1 MVSFFQGNFSL
12 RNYTVPET
20 GTEWED
26 AYMQLIAVK
35 KGKMDPEVQTPP
47 APSRPRRKITPKR
60 LVLLAVVA
68 AVVAGGAVGV
78 RQLFFSQEERTAL
91 TERTTY
97 GSLATTIEG
106 TGTTVPADSVTY
118 TAASD
123 SEITGV
129 YVSAGDTVEAGQLLY
144 TQDSTEL
151 DEQIETYQDEITEL
165 ENTLS
170 DAQSQLADLNESMAA
185 LLVTAPF
192 SGRITDVTAE
202 VGDSVNAGT
211 KLATLV
217 DDSQM
222 TLTQYFSY
230 AYEDQVYVGME
241 AGISVASLMRTIEGT
256 VTEIKKVDRVTTE
269 GTRCFAVTVTVEN
282 PGALTE
288 GMSGAGYL
296 VADSGEKLYP
306 AVEGTLEYYAS
317 KDIVAEVGGELTAV
331 NVSDYESVSK
341 GKVLFSVDGSDLEK
355 QVESVERNIT
365 QTQEKITQA
374 QEKITQTEEQRA
386 DYNVTAEISGKVIMV
401 GVQEGESP
409 RQAGQTAVTLY
420 NMDSMTIT
428 ANIDELDIDNISMG
442 MEVDIT
448 QSGAETDTHY
458 TGTVTAISYEATNTN
473 GVAYFPITITIPSD
487 GALSAGVN
495 VSYTITVGDESEGV
509 LAPIAALQNTTE
521 GVCLFVKADSRPDN
535 AVDLEE
541 GVVPDGFYA
550 VPVET
555 GVSNS
560 QYVRILSGVEE
571 DVEVFTRYQ
580 QAAPSGGATTSQGES
595 GQEMEGMP
603 GFSGGGGMAG
613 GNMAGGNM
621 GGGMPG
627 GMQGGMG
634 GGPMG

>member
-35 KGKMDPEVQTPP
+35 KGKMDPEVQTPL

-68 AVVAGGAVGV
+68 AAVAGGAVGV

-170 DAQSQLADLNESMAA
+170 DAQSQLADLNGSMAA
-185 LLVTAPF
+185 LSVTAPF

-202 VGDSVNAGT
+202 VGDSVNTGT

-296 VADSGEKLYP
+296 VANSGEKLYP

-341 GKVLFSVDGSDLEK
+341 GKVLFFVDGSDLEK

-442 MEVDIT
+442 IEVDVT

-580 QAAPSGGATTSQGES
+580 QAAPSGGDTTSQGES

-603 GFSGGGGMAG
+603 GFSGSGG
-613 GNMAGGNM
+613 MAGGNM

>member
-68 AVVAGGAVGV
+68 AAVAGGAVGV

-185 LLVTAPF
+185 LSVTAPF

-341 GKVLFSVDGSDLEK
+341 GKVLFFVDGSDLEK

-442 MEVDIT
+442 MEVDVT

-580 QAAPSGGATTSQGES
+580 QAAPSGGDTTSQGES

-613 GNMAGGNM
+613 GNM